1 MPKKFIFVSIPGTS
15 LLLRPNSVR
24 FLATDDTTPVVIVL
38 LKAKGDPMAMTNS
51 PGLKFED

>member
-1 MPKKFIFVSIPGTS
+1 MPKKNIFLSPPGTS

-24 FLATDDTTPVVIVL
+24 FLATDETTPVVMVL
-38 LKAKGDPMAMTNS
+38 LKAKGDPMAITNS